1 MGVTE
6 HLTCVFL
13 RVENKRASR
22 WQARFS
28 HDTILGQDFVFASV
42 SALRGPQR
50 LPAGLGS
57 S

>member
-6 HLTCVFL
+6 HLMCVFL

-42 SALRGPQR
+42 SALRGPQH